1 MLIGVCR
8 IALSLP
14 GVSSLKEKRSIVR
27 SVLERARHRHPVAVA
42 EVGDQDRHERAIL
55 GFAVVSNEQ
64 PHAAS
69 VLAAVVRGIESE
81 GQATVERV
89 RTQFVS
95 LGAFDLL
102 DGDEP
107 DDERGALGSWADFST
122 ESAGSAADFS
132 TESAGSAADF
142 STESD
147 SDADEEER

>member
-1 MLIGVCR
+1 
-8 IALSLP
+8 
-14 GVSSLKEKRSIVR
+14 LKEKRSIVR

-42 EVGDQDRHERAIL
+42 EVGDQDRHQRAIL
-55 GFAVVSNEQ
+55 GFVVVSNEQ

-102 DGDEP
+102 DGDDLGEGDR
-107 DDERGALGSWADFST
+107 DDGGALGSWADFAT
-122 ESAGSAADFS
+122 ESAGS
-132 TESAGSAADF
+132 
-142 STESD
+142 
-147 SDADEEER
+147 DEEER

>member
-1 MLIGVCR
+1 VLIGVCR

-81 GQATVERV
+81 GQARVERV

-95 LGAFDLL
+95 LGAFDVL
-102 DGDEP
+102 DEL
-107 DDERGALGSWADFST
+107 DDELDELRSDDGSALGSWADF
-122 ESAGSAADFS
+122 E
-132 TESAGSAADF
+132 
-142 STESD
+142 
-147 SDADEEER
+147 ADEEER

>member
-1 MLIGVCR
+1 VLIGVCR

-55 GFAVVSNEQ
+55 GFALVSNER

-69 VLAAVVRGIESE
+69 VLAAVVRSIESE
-81 GQATVERV
+81 GQASVERV

-95 LGAFDLL
+95 LGAFDVL
-102 DGDEP
+102 DELDAERSDE
-107 DDERGALGSWADFST
+107 GSAFGSWADF
-122 ESAGSAADFS
+122 E
-132 TESAGSAADF
+132 
-142 STESD
+142 
-147 SDADEEER
+147 ADEEER

>member
-81 GQATVERV
+81 GQATVERL

-102 DGDEP
+102 DGDDL
-107 DDERGALGSWADFST
+107 DDEGSALGSWADF
-122 ESAGSAADFS
+122 A
-132 TESAGSAADF
+132 
-142 STESD
+142 TESD
-147 SDADEEER
+147 DPDEEER